1 MYDNRNKQSGGV
13 GIAILIV
20 VGVIVGGMVLTV
32 LGTAFNLITI
42 PWLKFERK
50 VELNRDIVNKTYET
64 ENALYNYRWFKDREE
79 AIKAQK
85 KKIEIAKQAHA
96 EFQTSAGPRDKWTF
110 EDKTE
115 DARLRAIVQGNQS
128 AYEEMV
134 GEYNSRAKQVDRA
147 IFKDDLPL
155 FISIE

>member
-1 MYDNRNKQSGGV
+1 MYDNKQTGGV
-13 GIAILIV
+13 GVAVLVV
-20 VGVIVGGMVLTV
+20 VGVLLSGVVLTV

-42 PWLKFERK
+42 PWLKFDRK
-50 VELNRDIVNKTYET
+50 VELNRDLVNETYKTD
-64 ENALYNYRWFKDREE
+64 NALYNYRWFKDREE

-85 KKIEIAKQAHA
+85 KKIEIAKAAQADF
-96 EFQTSAGPRDKWTF
+96 ELSAGPRDKWTF

-115 DARLRAIVQGNQS
+115 DARLRSIVQGNQS

-155 FISIE
+155 FINLD